1 MYGFFDGL
9 QYNLFTGKNSKDFRL
24 GESAVAKAES
34 IFKKLMIKI
43 KKSYFVV
50 NKFYLWLL
58 FFILLGINAAIAF
71 IGVVIVFL
79 IFLFTRR
86 VPLEPKGQYRYDT
99 YVYKQSG
106 ALKLKLDCWYPNE
119 RHEKYPV
126 VFFAHGGGWISGI
139 RNQPNNVSWSK
150 YLASKGIAV
159 VSIDYR
165 YGIKNSIEDILEDYS
180 NALEFVREKA
190 KMLRIDTSKMAL
202 MGLSAGGHLS
212 LLYATYYTS
221 DKSSVNPEEK
231 KSRMKGIKAVVAFY
245 APSDLKD
252 IFEKDNKSLFARFAT
267 RTTLKGL
274 PDEGNDVYRY
284 FSPIYWVSSCM
295 PPVFLAHGKNDTVVP
310 CRSSIKLAKKLK
322 ACAVDYRFYVHKKGD
337 HAFEF
342 VLKDFKTIKILE
354 STVNFL
360 KSTLSESGQYRSD
373 SDGKGGHHAC

>member
-9 QYNLFTGKNSKDFRL
+9 QYNLFTRKNSKDFLL
-24 GESAVAKAES
+24 GESAVVKVES

-119 RHEKYPV
+119 RQEKYPV

-165 YGIKNSIEDILEDYS
+165 YGINNSMEDILEDYS
-180 NALEFVREKA
+180 DALEFVREKA

-202 MGLSAGGHLS
+202 MGLSAGGHLA

-274 PDEGNDVYRY
+274 PRDSDDVYQY
-284 FSPIYWVSSCM
+284 YSPIYWLSSNM
-295 PPVFLAHGKNDTVVP
+295 PPVFLAHGKDDVVVP
-310 CRSSIKLAKKLK
+310 CNSSIKLARKLK
-322 ACAVDYRFYVHKKGD
+322 SCCVDYKFYVHKKGN

-342 VLKDFKTIKILE
+342 VLKDFKTIRILE
-354 STVNFL
+354 ATSSFL
-360 KSTLSESGQYRSD
+360 KSRLSMSEEPMSD
-373 SDGKGGHHAC
+373 TEGKGENNAC

>member
-1 MYGFFDGL
+1 M
-9 QYNLFTGKNSKDFRL
+9 
-24 GESAVAKAES
+24 
-34 IFKKLMIKI
+34 
-43 KKSYFVV
+43 V

-58 FFILLGINAAIAF
+58 FFVLLAINAAFAF
-71 IGVVIVFL
+71 AGVVIVFVF
-79 IFLFTRR
+79 FLFTRR
-86 VPLEPKGQYRYDT
+86 VPLEPKGQYRFDS

-106 ALKLKLDCWYPNE
+106 NLKLKLDCFYPKE
-119 RHEKYPV
+119 RRECYPV
-126 VFFAHGGGWISGI
+126 VFFAHGGGWISGF

-150 YLASKGIAV
+150 YLASKGMAV

-165 YGIKNSIEDILEDYS
+165 YGINNSMEDILEDYS
-180 NALEFVREKA
+180 DALEFVRERA
-190 KMLRIDTSKMAL
+190 KMLRLDSEKMAL
-202 MGLSAGGHLS
+202 MGLSAGGHLA
-212 LLYATYYTS
+212 LLYAAYYTS
-221 DKSSVNPEEK
+221 PCSKIPAKEK
-231 KSRMKGIKAVVAFY
+231 TRRMNGIQALVAFY

-274 PDEGNDVYRY
+274 PTESRDVYRY
-284 FSPIYWVSSCM
+284 YSPIYWVSQCF

-342 VLKDFKTIKILE
+342 VFKDFKTIKILE

-360 KSTLSESGQYRSD
+360 KVKLSEGGQHHSD